1 MPRPTLHLTP
11 RSLRSV
17 SLFTSLA
24 VSLAVSLAACYQ
36 GAALDP
42 TAGETTA
49 STAPDTQADTADP
62 TAGESGDAPIGEVA
76 PEPLHRLNR
85 LEYNNTVRDLLATSL
100 TPADNFPPDNVTL
113 GFDNVAEGLTL
124 TPAQMDL
131 YATAARELATAAL
144 ETAPR
149 YAVRTGARGHATAT
163 GQAGVAFDWGWSM
176 SRHGEGLVFPAID
189 LAQDELITVSILAG
203 GDAVGE
209 PTPEMGLLIDNVEV
223 GHWQVTSLPTT
234 PVIYTVQI
242 PLTAGQHAVAVTFPN
257 GADQPADNI
266 FNSLVVGYLDLT
278 SAATVVPPGRA
289 LVYTCEPAQ
298 APVPEDCYRSILTG
312 FAARAWRRP
321 LTIAEGE
328 ALVELWQQLRAAE
341 GDDTAVGL
349 VVRAVLMSAKFLY
362 RPSFAS
368 TTTPGG
374 NTTDTPAP
382 LDDHVLAS
390 RLSYFL
396 WSSMPDAELFAAA
409 ADGSLRSEDG
419 LREQVARMLADVKA
433 TGLRRG
439 FASQWLG
446 TRALALHTPDPVTFP
461 GFDEPLRA
469 AMIAEAELFFGDFMV
484 NGKPIGDM
492 MTPDFAY
499 LNDRLAQH
507 YHLPLPGTATPTR
520 TPLADGSRRGL
531 LMQAAWLT
539 ANSAS
544 NRTSPVARGRWIL
557 EQILCTPIPPPPP
570 DIPPLMPPAEGQ
582 TQREMLAQ
590 HRANPVCAGCH
601 DLLDPA
607 GLGLE
612 GYDGIGAE
620 RDLENGRPVDVSG
633 ALPPGTPFSGSGD
646 LALLLADDPRFVEC
660 LTDKLFTYALG
671 RARAPTDVAHRKAIS
686 AALAEQGGTL
696 DSLLELIVT
705 SPAFRMRSEPAP

>member
-1 MPRPTLHLTP
+1 MPRPSFSLALLTT
-11 RSLRSV
+11 
-17 SLFTSLA
+17 TSL
-24 VSLAVSLAACYQ
+24 LAGCYQ
-36 GAALDP
+36 GSARSPSDDSGGPSSGSGAQDGTATDTGDSDP
-42 TAGETTA
+42 
-49 STAPDTQADTADP
+49 
-62 TAGESGDAPIGEVA
+62 GDGSVAEVV

-113 GFDNVAEGLTL
+113 GFDNIAEGLTL

-131 YATAARELATAAL
+131 YATAARELASATL

-149 YAVRTGARGHATAT
+149 YAQRTGARGHATAT

-176 SRHGEGLVFPAID
+176 SRHGEGLSLPAIE
-189 LAQDELITVSILAG
+189 LAQDELLTVSILAG

-223 GHWQVTSLPTT
+223 GHWIVTSLPTT
-234 PVIYTVQI
+234 PIVYTVQI
-242 PLTAGQHAVAVTFPN
+242 PLAAGQHAVAISFPN

-266 FNSLVVGYLDLT
+266 FNSLVVGYLDVA
-278 SAATVVPPGRA
+278 SEATLVPAGRA

-298 APVPEDCYRSILTG
+298 APVPDDCYREILTG

-321 LTIAEGE
+321 LTAAESD
-328 ALVELWQQLRAAE
+328 ALVDLWQQLRAAE
-341 GDDTAVGL
+341 GDDIAVGL

-362 RPSFAS
+362 RPSFAAADS
-368 TTTPGG
+368 DPARG
-374 NTTDTPAP
+374 PAP
-382 LDDHVLAS
+382 LDDYVLAS

-396 WSSMPDAELFAAA
+396 WSSMPDAPLFAAA
-409 ADGSLRSEDG
+409 ADGSLRGEDG
-419 LREQVARMLADVKA
+419 LRDQVARMLADPKA
-433 TGLRRG
+433 AGLRRG
-439 FASQWLG
+439 FASQWLA
-446 TRALALHTPDPVTFP
+446 TRALALHAPDPATFP
-461 GFDEPLRA
+461 AFDEPLRA

-484 NGKPIGDM
+484 NGRPIGEM

-507 YHLPLPGTATPTR
+507 YHLPLPGSQTPIR
-520 TPLADGSRRGL
+520 SELPDGSRRGL
-531 LMQAAWLT
+531 LMQGAWLT

-544 NRTSPVARGRWIL
+544 NRSSPVARGRWIL
-557 EQILCTPIPPPPP
+557 EQLLCVSISAPPP

-590 HRANPVCAGCH
+590 HRQNPVCAGCH

-607 GLGLE
+607 GLGME

-620 RDLENGRPVDVSG
+620 RDLENGHSVDVSG
-633 ALPPGTPFSGSGD
+633 AIPPGTPFSGSGE
-646 LALLLADDPRFVEC
+646 LALLLEDDPRFVEC

-671 RARAPTDVAHRKAIS
+671 RQKTIPDIAHREAIH
-686 AALAEQGGTL
+686 AALPGQGGTL
-696 DSLLELIVT
+696 DGLIELIVT
-705 SPAFRMRSEPAP
+705 SPAFRMRSEKAQ